1 MEVVPR
7 SKWTSF
13 CALNDGVLRP
23 KGAENFGVFWGKW
36 TIFRAETNFASSI
49 PRGNTFPFTLPL
61 GWETQSFLRSAKYH
75 YFDQKNGFKV
85 HLSEQNTL
93 FCMFF
98 IKFCKFRQ
106 KEWANCRYSGWFQIN
121 EIWKYGFCITRGTLC
136 LNFRFYC
143 RYQMSCIQAYSRFLK
158 H

>member
-1 MEVVPR
+1 MAICSEKSDLFLEEER
-7 SKWTSF
+7 WRRLR
-13 CALNDGVLRP
+13 ALTIHWLVLSLGHFDTITW
-23 KGAENFGVFWGKW
+23 KGM
-36 TIFRAETNFASSI
+36 SL
-49 PRGNTFPFTLPL
+49 PNTL
-61 GWETQSFLRSAKYH
+61 GWETQSFLRIAKNH

-98 IKFCKFRQ
+98 TKICKFRQ